1 HAVTKARS
9 TKTKMAAERRS
20 AMSAE
25 TAQSPTFM
33 KNISSRP
40 GSISPSVTPFSGALM
55 ELDEYRPSIADQVHI
70 GYFSQDRSSQTE
82 VSEIAQLKEMTE
94 VLQNLVRDIETLK
107 RSLHYAK
114 HVLQADYE
122 NKLQERALDL
132 YCRVNDRILELEKQH
147 EERVNVIRRS
157 YRQQLA
163 DAITQISNQH
173 QAYYA
178 KKSKQDKAVYSENLK
193 KVQEDDEAK
202 KKAQQQQ
209 DSIIEMMK
217 MQMRDAQERAD
228 KQLED
233 ALNRPKS
240 VSSVSTDPEIYE
252 LRDEVDKLENKLD
265 DMMNQLDEKEN
276 ENRRLASD
284 IDDLSEQLNGERRQ
298 VQQLKK
304 ELSDAILAAEHERNT
319 FKAEY
324 NKTPEGSS
332 NELDG
337 HKKVDHATMVFL
349 LQRQKIQL
357 QNEMDAKVQE
367 TKNNLMAASKKQVEE
382 LQRAHDQKIKEQKI
396 IEEKRKLMESQ
407 QKQSSIPAPSITG
420 SILPERTTVAASGF
434 TDRRPAY
441 GSGLMGSRLY
451 RMDKPQLNESEKDDL
466 LRKLQKLE
474 KKQQAEI
481 LRQVQQELERVN
493 KTWEMKV
500 TILQQTLHALKDESF
515 LRTSLQR
522 QAARLQQ
529 AAVVYASD
537 GPAVIVSER
546 KGVPG
551 RIFKTIER
559 PGRAK
564 ETVPFTK
571 ADRLGAD
578 SPFSEDRPTPAPQIE
593 ADPPPTSND
602 ESSVNAI
609 PENGGVSAQ
618 ERNGHSSISSQP
630 IVQPVQ

>member
-1 HAVTKARS
+1 
-9 TKTKMAAERRS
+9 MAAERRS

-40 GSISPSVTPFSGALM
+40 GSISPSVTPFSGALI

-319 FKAEY
+319 FKAE
-324 NKTPEGSS
+324 
-332 NELDG
+332 
-337 HKKVDHATMVFL
+337 

-407 QKQSSIPAPSITG
+407 QKQ
-420 SILPERTTVAASGF
+420 
-434 TDRRPAY
+434 
-441 GSGLMGSRLY
+441 
-451 RMDKPQLNESEKDDL
+451 DKPQLNESEKDDL

-481 LRQVQQELERVN
+481 LRLQRELERVN

>member
-1 HAVTKARS
+1 
-9 TKTKMAAERRS
+9 
-20 AMSAE
+20 MSAE

-40 GSISPSVTPFSGALM
+40 GSISPSVTPFSGTLM

-70 GYFSQDRSSQTE
+70 GYFGQDRSSQTE

-178 KKSKQDKAVYSENLK
+178 KKSKKDKAVYSENLK

-319 FKAEY
+319 FKAE
-324 NKTPEGSS
+324 
-332 NELDG
+332 
-337 HKKVDHATMVFL
+337 

-407 QKQSSIPAPSITG
+407 QKQV
-420 SILPERTTVAASGF
+420 L
-434 TDRRPAY
+434 
-441 GSGLMGSRLY
+441 
-451 RMDKPQLNESEKDDL
+451 
-466 LRKLQKLE
+466 
-474 KKQQAEI
+474 
-481 LRQVQQELERVN
+481 
-493 KTWEMKV
+493 
-500 TILQQTLHALKDESF
+500 
-515 LRTSLQR
+515 
-522 QAARLQQ
+522 
-529 AAVVYASD
+529 
-537 GPAVIVSER
+537 
-546 KGVPG
+546 
-551 RIFKTIER
+551 
-559 PGRAK
+559 
-564 ETVPFTK
+564 
-571 ADRLGAD
+571 
-578 SPFSEDRPTPAPQIE
+578 
-593 ADPPPTSND
+593 
-602 ESSVNAI
+602 
-609 PENGGVSAQ
+609 
-618 ERNGHSSISSQP
+618 
-630 IVQPVQ
+630 

>member
-1 HAVTKARS
+1 
-9 TKTKMAAERRS
+9 
-20 AMSAE
+20 MSAE

-276 ENRRLASD
+276 ENRRLATD
-284 IDDLSEQLNGERRQ
+284 IDDLSEQLSGERRQ

-319 FKAEY
+319 FKAE
-324 NKTPEGSS
+324 
-332 NELDG
+332 
-337 HKKVDHATMVFL
+337 

-420 SILPERTTVAASGF
+420 SILTERTTVAASGF

-441 GSGLMGSRLY
+441 GSGFMASRLY

-481 LRQVQQELERVN
+481 LRLQRELERVN

-559 PGRAK
+559 PGKAK

-618 ERNGHSSISSQP
+618 ERNGHSPISSQP

>member
-1 HAVTKARS
+1 
-9 TKTKMAAERRS
+9 MAAERRS

-40 GSISPSVTPFSGALM
+40 GSISPSVTPFSGALI

-407 QKQSSIPAPSITG
+407 QKQ
-420 SILPERTTVAASGF
+420 
-434 TDRRPAY
+434 
-441 GSGLMGSRLY
+441 
-451 RMDKPQLNESEKDDL
+451 DKPQLNESEKDDL

-481 LRQVQQELERVN
+481 LRLQRELERVN

>member
-1 HAVTKARS
+1 
-9 TKTKMAAERRS
+9 
-20 AMSAE
+20 MSAE

-40 GSISPSVTPFSGALM
+40 GSISPSVTPFSGTLM

-82 VSEIAQLKEMTE
+82 VSEVAQLKEMTE

-319 FKAEY
+319 FKAE
-324 NKTPEGSS
+324 
-332 NELDG
+332 
-337 HKKVDHATMVFL
+337 

-420 SILPERTTVAASGF
+420 SILTERTTVAASGF
-434 TDRRPAY
+434 TDQRPAY
-441 GSGLMGSRLY
+441 GSGLTASRLY

-474 KKQQAEI
+474 TKQQAEI
-481 LRQVQQELERVN
+481 LRLQRELERVN

-529 AAVVYASD
+529 AAVVYAND

-559 PGRAK
+559 PGKAK

-571 ADRLGAD
+571 ADRLGED